1 MSERR
6 ILLVEDNPADAWLIK
21 EALRRRS
28 LTCHLDHY
36 LTAEDAIR
44 AVALEGIDGTS
55 VPDLILLDYNLPG
68 GHGVDILAAA
78 TKNSNLHSVP
88 KAVVSSSLMPDEVS
102 HARSLG
108 ASCFIHK
115 PANLNEFF
123 EEIGSK
129 IAELL
134 EGRRVP

>member
-1 MSERR
+1 MSSSQRR
-6 ILLVEDNPADAWLIK
+6 ILLVEDNPADAWLIR

-28 LTCHLDHY
+28 LTCRFDHY

-44 AVALEGIDGTS
+44 AVALEGIDGRS

-78 TKNSNLHSVP
+78 IKNSSLHGVP
-88 KAVVSSSLMPDEVS
+88 KAVVSSSLMPDEKS

-115 PANLNEFF
+115 PTNLNEFF

-129 IAELL
+129 VAELL
-134 EGRRVP
+134 KAG